1 MLEPLEASKANA
13 LHGGPSFSLKN
24 RIIRAVWNL
33 TWLLLASWTPPPLHG
48 WRRFLLRAF
57 GAKIGRGARIYGSVK
72 VWLPSNLEMGDHSTI
87 GWNVNCYC
95 QGKVTLEDYASVSQY
110 SHLVSGTHDI
120 DSPTFQL
127 YTRPIRIC
135 RYAWVASD
143 AFVGPGVTVGEGAVL
158 GARGVA
164 FKSLE
169 PWTVY
174 GGNPARVIRKRR
186 SAIAQQPNEIQS
198 AD

>member
-1 MLEPLEASKANA
+1 M
-13 LHGGPSFSLKN
+13 
-24 RIIRAVWNL
+24 
-33 TWLLLASWTPPPLHG
+33 
-48 WRRFLLRAF
+48 
-57 GAKIGRGARIYGSVK
+57 
-72 VWLPSNLEMGDHSTI
+72 
-87 GWNVNCYC
+87 
-95 QGKVTLEDYASVSQY
+95 
-110 SHLVSGTHDI
+110 SGTHDI